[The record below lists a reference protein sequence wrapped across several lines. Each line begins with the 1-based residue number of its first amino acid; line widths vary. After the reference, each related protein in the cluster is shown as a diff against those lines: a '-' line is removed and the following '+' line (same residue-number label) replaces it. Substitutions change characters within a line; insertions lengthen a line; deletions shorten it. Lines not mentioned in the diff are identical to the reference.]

1 MKTDI
6 KLSKAAIER
15 LYEDYSRN
23 YIVQSFLIESMEQ
36 KLQKT
41 LDWFKENWYWDAELH
56 PATNDDFIA
65 KTKEKYPEIEDEEE
79 LKKKAEL
86 LKTEYTDRF
95 TNIPGIRHQIENL
108 ADEILNCETVLP
120 ALLKLLD
127 EYK

>member
-41 LDWFKENWYWDAELH
+41 LDWFKEN
-56 PATNDDFIA
+56 
-65 KTKEKYPEIEDEEE
+65 
-79 LKKKAEL
+79 
-86 LKTEYTDRF
+86 
-95 TNIPGIRHQIENL
+95 
-108 ADEILNCETVLP
+108 
-120 ALLKLLD
+120 
-127 EYK
+127 